1 MKKGIFAIFLITIAG
16 ITVFSIESGKQI
28 SVNEELRAEPLDR
41 FHEGQT
47 GITRYRISGEGKTVV
62 LIHAFNG
69 YLESWDPNVS
79 ELVNAGFKVVTYDLW
94 GRGLS
99 DRPLINYEL
108 ADFRNQLSEIIS
120 LTGDGAVYLAGA
132 SFGSVIAADYALH
145 YPDQVEKVVFI
156 GPAGWP
162 GDSGNAEAFL
172 ALPFLPDVIFG
183 IFGKQIVEPIVK
195 AYLHDPIAHQWA
207 IDRWSEYA
215 SLPSFG
221 RVALSTMRNSP
232 IRDYTEGWS
241 AFGRLNK
248 PNIFIWGKQDIS
260 FPFENSIKA
269 KLLVPNTK
277 VIEVDD
283 AAHWVNIEN
292 PQTVNGAIIEFLGL

>member
-1 MKKGIFAIFLITIAG
+1 MKKWI
-16 ITVFSIESGKQI
+16 FSIFVTAIVGI
-28 SVNEELRAEPLDR
+28 AMFSVEPDKHVSVKEHHRADTADR

-47 GITRYRISGEGKTVV
+47 GITRYRVSGEGKTVI

-79 ELVNAGFKVVTYDLW
+79 ELVKAGFKVVTYDLW

-108 ADFRNQLSEIIS
+108 ADFRIQLREIVELS
-120 LTGDGAVYLAGA
+120 GGGSVYLVGA
-132 SFGSVIAADYALH
+132 SFGSVVAADYALH
-145 YPDQVEKVVFI
+145 YPDQVKKVVFI

-162 GDSGNAEAFL
+162 GDTGNEDAFL
-172 ALPFLPDVIFG
+172 ALPFLPDMIFG
-183 IFGKQIVEPIVK
+183 LFGRQIIEPIVE
-195 AYLHDPIAHQWA
+195 AYLHDPKAHQWA

-221 RVALSTMRNSP
+221 RVALRTMRNSP
-232 IRDYTEGWS
+232 VRDYTEGWS
-241 AFGRLNK
+241 AFGSLNK

-260 FPFENSIKA
+260 FPVENSIKA

-277 VIEVDD
+277 VIEVED

-292 PQTVNGAIIEFLGL
+292 PRIVNGAIIDFFGL